1 MLKLLNCYSQL
12 KLMLLSVLLGFGAVT
27 LANVESNSLK
37 VSGIVF
43 DQATR
48 EPLIGVNVVV
58 EGTNNGTVTGINGEF
73 ELAIP
78 SDSVI
83 LVFSYVG
90 FLQEKMKVEAGSYI
104 KVYLTP
110 SLESLNEVL
119 VIGYGTQK
127 EKNITG
133 AVSYM
138 KSEDLEE
145 MAVTGIDQTLQG
157 RMAGVVITQNSAAPG
172 GAVSVR
178 VRGTTSGTSN
188 EPLYV
193 IDGLPVYNDNSLSA
207 NLSPSG
213 GGQSQSI
220 MASINPSDIE
230 SISVLKDASATSI
243 YGSRGANGVVL
254 ITTKR
259 AKEGQTRITFDAYK
273 GVQVISRRYDL
284 LNAKEFAQLSKD
296 AALNDGFR
304 PYEGND
310 QTWPDIPSF
319 INPDLVEQQLG
330 EGTDWQDEILRAGQ
344 MENYQLS
351 ILSGNNKSRYSIMAG
366 FYNQEGII
374 KNSDFK
380 RYNLRTNANTNVSE
394 WLEVGTSIA
403 ISRSES
409 NIIPT
414 DGVEGTSAIIAPALS
429 YLPVISPRNSKGLY
443 NVGTP
448 ACFARLGNPLIGIN
462 LNENSTV
469 NNRVMGN
476 LFGNIEIWKNLTY
489 KINFGIDYNNNEGNL
504 YAPRYTQAGI
514 NSAESFR
521 WRQNNVEN
529 MWLLENTLN
538 WSKSINEKH
547 SFDILAGYSAQEFRT
562 ERDFIAVEGFPNETN
577 TTLSN
582 ASTVLGSTGGSFAEY
597 ALISSFGRI
606 NYDFSEKY
614 LLTFT
619 LRRDGSSRFGS
630 NNRYGIF
637 PSFSAGWRLTEEP
650 FLPLP
655 ESINDL
661 KLRYSYGKSGNQEIG
676 NYSSSVNMYPP
687 EIAYAF
693 GDTKLLG
700 TWPLT
705 IPNEA
710 LGWEETTQHNIG
722 LDMGLLNSR
731 FEITLDVYDKL
742 TEGVLVLLRPPLLA
756 GYADEYWKNS
766 GIIQNRGIEALLSG
780 RIISRGT
787 FSWSS
792 DFNFSINRNTI
803 VSYPSGENN
812 GFPFELD
819 ENGRIGLTLI
829 KNDEPLGN
837 FYGLKTD
844 GIFTSQEQIQAHS
857 KDGELIQP
865 LAQVGDIIFVDR
877 NNDGFIDANDRVVL
891 GNAFPDAV
899 FGFTN
904 RFSYKSRIVLSVFLF
919 AQTGNEVYNHTR
931 AVLENLSG
939 DRNQTTQVLNRWQSP
954 QKPGDGV
961 TPRATKYDNNSNRR
975 PYTDRW
981 IEDGSFLRLRNVTL
995 TYNIPEK
1002 YFDKISLSTA
1012 KVYLTGQNLFTLT
1025 NYSGFDPEISSN
1037 GQNAY
1042 FPGYDL
1048 GGYPQAKSVLAGISV
1063 TF

>member
-1 MLKLLNCYSQL
+1 MFLL
-12 KLMLLSVLLGFGAVT
+12 LMFSSGA
-27 LANVESNSLK
+27 AIFSNNHLYATNQQK
-37 VSGIVF
+37 VSGIVL
-43 DQATR
+43 DQATGG
-48 EPLIGVNVVV
+48 PLIGVNVVI

-73 ELAIP
+73 ELAIS
-78 SDSVI
+78 SDSVM

-90 FLQEKMKVEAGSYI
+90 FLEEKKQVVAGNYI
-104 KVYLTP
+104 EVFLTP

-230 SISVLKDASATSI
+230 SISVLKDAAATSI

-259 AKEGQTRITFDAYK
+259 AKEGQTRIIFDAYK
-273 GVQVISRRYDL
+273 GVQVISKRYDL
-284 LNAKEFAQLSKD
+284 LNAREFAQLSKD

-310 QTWPDIPSF
+310 ETWPDIPSF

-330 EGTDWQDEILRAGQ
+330 EGTDWQDEILRTGQ

-374 KNSDFK
+374 KKSDFK
-380 RYNLRTNANTNVSE
+380 RYNLRTNANTNVAD
-394 WLEVGTSIA
+394 WLEVGTSVA

-409 NIIPT
+409 NIVPT

-429 YLPVISPRNSKGLY
+429 YLPVISPRNSNGFY

-448 ACFARLGNPLIGIN
+448 AYFARLSNPLIGIN
-462 LNENSTV
+462 LNDNSTR

-476 LFGNIEIWKNLTY
+476 IFANVDILKDLTY
-489 KINFGIDYNNNEGNL
+489 KINFGIDYNDNEGSL
-504 YAPRYTQAGI
+504 YAPRYTQAGV
-514 NSAESFR
+514 NPSESFR
-521 WRQNNVEN
+521 WKQNNVEN

-538 WSKSINEKH
+538 WNKTIRDKH
-547 SFDILAGYSAQEFRT
+547 VFDLLAGYSAQEFRT
-562 ERDFIAVEGFPNETN
+562 EREFIAVEGFPNEFN

-582 ASTVLGSTGGSFAEY
+582 ASTVRGSTGGGFAEY
-597 ALISSFGRI
+597 ALISSFGRV
-606 NYDFSEKY
+606 NYNYSEKY
-614 LLTFT
+614 LFTFT

-630 NNRYGIF
+630 ANRYGIF

-722 LDMGLLNSR
+722 LDLGLLNSR
-731 FEITLDVYDKL
+731 FELTLDVYDKL
-742 TEGVLVLLRPPLLA
+742 TDGVLVLLRPPLLA

-780 RIISRGT
+780 RIISRGI

-803 VSYPSGENN
+803 VSYPNGENN

-865 LAQVGDIIFVDR
+865 LAQVGDIIFVDH
-877 NNDGFIDANDRVVL
+877 NNDGVIDANDRVVL

-954 QKPGDGV
+954 QNPGDGV

-1012 KVYLTGQNLFTLT
+1012 KVYITGQNLFTLT